1 MYNGFTM
8 ANRTVSQKVL
18 AKALDDIRDAG
29 AMYGNNYGVP
39 AGNGREAI
47 ELLIADGYEYLAK
60 ALKIL
65 DDAGRDRAVFTQFWL
80 GYGDSQR

>member
-29 AMYGNNYGVP
+29 AMYGNNYGAP
-39 AGNGREAI
+39 DGSGREAI

-65 DDAGRDRAVFTQFWL
+65 DDAERPHAIESRFWF